1 MHEET
6 GFDVTSMLEKEDYL
20 ENKLNDQVSRLYIV
34 QNVPLDTKFQPKTR
48 KEIKVFYLF
57 NPFKYTDTFLGILLQ

>member
-1 MHEET
+1 MI
-6 GFDVTSMLEKEDYL
+6 DKDDYL

-48 KEIKVFYLF
+48 KEIKVFIDLF
-57 NPFKYTDTFLGILLQ
+57 ICCVSGFFPCTKQ